1 MPTLTQYL
9 DKEPTRSYTLGPS
22 GKGIAQTGFADLWQG
37 WFQAGVGITYVKDV
51 DYNVGN
57 PTGFHASGSE
67 NILFAKSFSFTF
79 DSGANLWATINN
91 FNTVNVFQFSGST
104 YLTKATF
111 SGIYPVI
118 YYNVANNLPQNR
130 YVNCFYLKSGDN
142 KIYARTNQDN
152 FSGEYVLHQDFDSQV
167 KSLNHASRYPYHPN
181 KMEIFGLY
189 ANGDGFEMIS
199 DCFTLFNTGVFLNFS
214 GMNTGTLTNI
224 NEWECVPAV
233 NFTPQLALYSES
245 FSVYPTGNVNFT
257 FDSGVNTSGGYLFQ
271 WP

>member
-22 GKGIAQTGFADLWQG
+22 GKGIAQTGFSDLWQG
-37 WFQAGVGITYVKDV
+37 WYQAGVGITYVKDV

-79 DSGANLWATINN
+79 DSGASLWATINN

-111 SGIYPVI
+111 SGLYPVI

-130 YVNCFYLKSGDN
+130 YIDCFYLKSGDN
-142 KIYARTNQDN
+142 KIYVRTQQDN
-152 FSGEYVLHQDFDSQV
+152 FSGEYVFHQDLDSAPRT
-167 KSLNHASRYPYHPN
+167 LNVASRYASHPN
-181 KMEIFGLY
+181 KMEIYGLY
-189 ANGDGFEMIS
+189 SDGNGFRLLS
-199 DCFTLFNTGVFLNFS
+199 DCYELFNTGVFLNFS
-214 GMNTGTLTNI
+214 GMNTGTLTNL
-224 NEWECVPAV
+224 NEWGCTPAS
-233 NFTPQLALYSES
+233 NFTPQLAINNES
-245 FSVYPTGNVNFT
+245 FGAYPTGIMNYTMNSGNNV
-257 FDSGVNTSGGYLFQ
+257 SGGFVVQ